1 MTTQASEALVPGQV
15 PAAGT
20 DPWSWLSGVRSNW
33 VVSLIPVVLVALGW
47 EAVKVT
53 AGFPKAVL
61 PHLWEV
67 VAYLGTSTSDGGSF
81 AAYLLGNMI
90 VTLREA
96 IVGLMFGMI
105 FGFAFGTLTGLS
117 RRIGRSALPLVVG
130 SQTVPIVAI
139 APAIVIWLGTG
150 WLTKAV
156 IAGYLC
162 FFPVAVTTARG
173 LSDVPKESLA
183 LMKAYNASRVDVF
196 FKMRVPSALPMIFTG
211 LEAAAAF
218 AVLGS
223 LVGELPVGSS
233 EGIGFA
239 ILSASQFYTYA
250 PEALYAAVAGTF
262 CVGLVMVLMMKAI
275 EYLALRHR
283 RSFASAM

>member
-1 MTTQASEALVPGQV
+1 MAATNRHTESRAGQHIDRHLPLAWMGSSWTVSLALVG
-15 PAAGT
+15 
-20 DPWSWLSGVRSNW
+20 LF
-33 VVSLIPVVLVALGW
+33 VLAW
-47 EAVKVT
+47 ETIKVT

-67 VAYLGTSTSDGGSF
+67 ATYLGSPTSDGSPFGL
-81 AAYLLGNMI
+81 YLINNMG
-90 VTLREA
+90 VTFREA
-96 IVGLMFGMI
+96 IVGLLVGACC
-105 FGFAFGTLTGLS
+105 GVVSGTLIGLS
-117 RRIGRSALPLVVG
+117 RRVGRGLLPLVVA
-130 SQTVPIVAI
+130 SQTVPIIAI

-150 WLTKAV
+150 WLTKAM

-173 LSDVPKESLA
+173 FADVPVESLS
-183 LMKAYNASRVDVF
+183 LMRTFNASRLQVF
-196 FKMRVPSALPMIFTG
+196 LALRIPSALPMIFVG
-211 LEAAAAF
+211 LETAAAF

-233 EGIGFA
+233 EGVGFV

-262 CVGLVMVLMMKAI
+262 VTGIALVLLIKVTERI
-275 EYLALRHR
+275 ILRNR
-283 RSFASAM
+283 RGAAAGAS